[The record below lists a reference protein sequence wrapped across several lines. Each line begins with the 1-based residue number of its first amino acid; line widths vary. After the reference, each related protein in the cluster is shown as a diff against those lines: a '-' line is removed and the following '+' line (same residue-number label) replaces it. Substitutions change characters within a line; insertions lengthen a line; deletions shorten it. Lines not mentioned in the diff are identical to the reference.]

1 MKNEKKSR
9 NSNIEML
16 RILCMAFIIM
26 GHFIEQTGAVT
37 QSSSMVISVLLGS
50 GLRIAVNIFVLIGT
64 WFMIDRKFN
73 AARILKLYGNIW
85 FYTVAVSLML
95 LVFYKVSL
103 TNLVRNF
110 FPFVGGALWYGSAYI
125 ALMLLAPLLN
135 CILKIDKD
143 KLQIS
148 LVALFLLVCVETMI
162 RPMIDDWMSWI
173 LWFSYLYIC
182 VGYYKKYIYENSVYG
197 GGLTIG
203 VSIYICMCSLLI
215 ICKLNDQIPDA
226 VGNLIHR
233 YLHEL
238 FVVPNIMVAVCVFLF
253 FIQHKQPLLK
263 NEKIGKTVNYIAK
276 STFSVYV
283 FHQVPGFYDFL
294 WTSVLKSNLW
304 INTCWYPIGLV
315 MIVIILFSFVN
326 IIDSWIRI
334 PLERK
339 WVKSSLFSRIET
351 FLNKT
356 YEPFA

>member
-1 MKNEKKSR
+1 
-9 NSNIEML
+9 
-16 RILCMAFIIM
+16 M

-85 FYTVAVSLML
+85 FYTAAVSLML
-95 LVFYKVSL
+95 LVFYKISL

-148 LVALFLLVCVETMI
+148 LVVLFILVCVETMI

-197 GGLTIG
+197 GGTDNRGEYL
-203 VSIYICMCSLLI
+203 
-215 ICKLNDQIPDA
+215 
-226 VGNLIHR
+226 
-233 YLHEL
+233 YLH
-238 FVVPNIMVAVCVFLF
+238 V
-253 FIQHKQPLLK
+253 
-263 NEKIGKTVNYIAK
+263 
-276 STFSVYV
+276 
-283 FHQVPGFYDFL
+283 
-294 WTSVLKSNLW
+294 
-304 INTCWYPIGLV
+304 
-315 MIVIILFSFVN
+315 
-326 IIDSWIRI
+326 
-334 PLERK
+334 
-339 WVKSSLFSRIET
+339 
-351 FLNKT
+351 
-356 YEPFA
+356 